1 MHADHDSVTAE
12 GTQTAGD
19 RPSRRKTRSEAMPA
33 LGCNYSPQ
41 LMTLL
46 RERRVGIDWIKL
58 SRWETFGDDLGIARP
73 IRPVLLH
80 VLPRAGIL
88 PPLQPSWDELNTAV
102 EACGSPHVALHLE
115 ARPTDWEAPVSD
127 REVIERMVA
136 VTTEWAMHMQVPL
149 IMENVPFY
157 GHRGT
162 LRIATDPD
170 VMREVCERA
179 GVDVLLD
186 LGHARVTAWHR
197 GENVKQYVAAL
208 PLDRV
213 RETHVSGPAHDPSEG
228 LRDGHL
234 EMQEED
240 YALLSWVLERAAP
253 AIVSLE
259 YGGTGPLFEWRSDI
273 GALERQLD
281 RLRHICR

>member
-1 MHADHDSVTAE
+1 
-12 GTQTAGD
+12 
-19 RPSRRKTRSEAMPA
+19 MPA

-115 ARPTDWEAPVSD
+115 ARRTDWEAPMSD

-136 VTTEWAMHMQVPL
+136 VTTEWAMHMPFLVQVALVIFL
-149 IMENVPFY
+149 IEFGQYWM
-157 GHRGT
+157 HRLMHNISSFLQT
-162 LRIATDPD
+162 NSSCKLKRRTW
-170 VMREVCERA
+170 RN
-179 GVDVLLD
+179 VLLQPIGNYCRGCNSAYSASKLD
-186 LGHARVTAWHR
+186 ARW
-197 GENVKQYVAAL
+197 
-208 PLDRV
+208 
-213 RETHVSGPAHDPSEG
+213 
-228 LRDGHL
+228 
-234 EMQEED
+234 MQ
-240 YALLSWVLERAAP
+240 
-253 AIVSLE
+253 
-259 YGGTGPLFEWRSDI
+259 
-273 GALERQLD
+273 
-281 RLRHICR
+281 